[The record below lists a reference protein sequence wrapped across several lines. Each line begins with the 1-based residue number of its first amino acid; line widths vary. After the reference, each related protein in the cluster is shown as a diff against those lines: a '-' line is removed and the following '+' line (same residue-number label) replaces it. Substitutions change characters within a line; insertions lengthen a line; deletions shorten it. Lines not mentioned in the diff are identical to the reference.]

1 MAKVP
6 VDRLADAVQ
15 KVLRDYAQDV
25 DKDVN
30 DLTRAIGKK
39 GAQAVK
45 QASAGAFGGG
55 AYSKSWTSTLET
67 SRFGSTA
74 VIHSKKPGL
83 PHLLENG
90 HAKRNGGRVSGRSH
104 IAPVEEKLVEEFQKA
119 VEQAL

>member
-25 DKDVN
+25 DKDIN

>member
-104 IAPVEEKLVEEFQKA
+104 IAPVKEKLVEEFQKA

>member
-6 VDRLADAVQ
+6 VDRLADAVK

>member
-25 DKDVN
+25 DKDIN

-90 HAKRNGGRVSGRSH
+90 HANRGGGRTPGRAH
-104 IAPVEEKLVEEFQKA
+104 IAPVEDKLVEEFQKA

>member
-90 HAKRNGGRVSGRSH
+90 HAKRNGDRVSGQSH

>member
-15 KVLRDYAQDV
+15 KVLRDYAQDI
-25 DKDVN
+25 DKDIN

>member
-6 VDRLADAVQ
+6 VDRLADTVQ

-90 HAKRNGGRVSGRSH
+90 HAKRNCGRVSGRSH

>member
-25 DKDVN
+25 EKDVN

-55 AYSKSWTSTLET
+55 AYSKSWTSTIET

-74 VIHSKKPGL
+74 IIHSKKPGL

>member
-55 AYSKSWTSTLET
+55 AYSKSWTSTIET

>member
-1 MAKVP
+1 VAKVP

>member
-55 AYSKSWTSTLET
+55 VYSKSWTSTLET